1 LEYNSCINDEK
12 GAKMA
17 AMKNLLEDINYLLD
31 TTKWSIDE
39 IANYLECPISWVNE
53 VVEERWNEVTS
64 E

>member
-1 LEYNSCINDEK
+1 
-12 GAKMA
+12 MA